1 MLKETRN
8 KGIWSG
14 VLLTLVMVIFGAL
27 FLALAMSEPS
37 SSSDNSIQVSYIYPE
52 YLVETDADTAIYL
65 IGDESYGYMGLEAS
79 PDDKDLQALLEA
91 GDSLLDNPQTI
102 EAAAISVSDED
113 SLVGYTSFM
122 QETFASETEV
132 LDNLELLYYVSIPA
146 AKKFEPSAY
155 LFPVVFFVAAGAS
168 LFFAL
173 RTRKTNVGAYETLY
187 AAYPELSGNLELL
200 RTNAAVINET
210 LGVLI
215 YKNHLVS
222 YKQSVFALDLT
233 NTKQLYLELLTYK
246 MNFVLTVNRFSYL
259 IAVTKDDKN
268 HKFRIGSLGA
278 ATGFELEP
286 ITNYIQANFP
296 DVKIGYEE

>member
-8 KGIWSG
+8 KGIWMNVLAFVITFIMG
-14 VLLTLVMVIFGAL
+14 VALLVMSLSAIN
-27 FLALAMSEPS
+27 S
-37 SSSDNSIQVSYIYPE
+37 SNDNTIQVSYIYPD

-79 PDDKDLQALLEA
+79 PDDKDLQALLKA

-102 EAAAISVSDED
+102 EAETISVSDEN
-113 SLVGYTSFM
+113 SLVGYTNFM

-132 LDNLELLYYVSIPA
+132 LNNLELFYYVSLAEAKTFQPA
-146 AKKFEPSAY
+146 TY
-155 LFPVVFFVAAGAS
+155 LLPLVFLGAAVAFLFVAIQ
-168 LFFAL
+168 
-173 RTRKTNVGAYETLY
+173 TRKTNVGAYETLY
-187 AAYPELSGNLELL
+187 ATYPELSGNLELL
-200 RTNAAVINET
+200 RSNAAVINET
-210 LGVLI
+210 LGVLV

-246 MNFVLTVNRFSYL
+246 MNFVLTVNRFSHL

-268 HKFRIGSLGA
+268 HKFRIGSVGA

>member
-8 KGIWSG
+8 KGIWAGLVAIAVFAFFG
-14 VLLTLVMVIFGAL
+14 VLSLTA
-27 FLALAMSEPS
+27 AMDPS
-37 SSSDNSIQVSYIYPE
+37 SSSDNSVQVSYIYPE
-52 YLVETDADTAIYL
+52 YLVETDANTAVYL

-102 EAAAISVSDED
+102 EAATVSVSDDE

-146 AKKFEPSAY
+146 AKKFEPSPY
-155 LFPVVFFVAAGAS
+155 MFPLLFFVAAGAS
-168 LFFAL
+168 LFFTI
-173 RTRKTNVGAYETLY
+173 RIRKTNVGAYETLY
-187 AAYPELSGNLELL
+187 TAYPELSGNLELL
-200 RTNAAVINET
+200 RSNAAVINET
-210 LGVLI
+210 LGVLV

-222 YKQSVFALDLT
+222 YKMSVFALDLT

-246 MNFVLTVNRFSYL
+246 MNWVLTVNRFSYL
-259 IAVTKDDKN
+259 IAVTKDDKK
-268 HKFRIGSLGA
+268 HKFRIGTLGA

>member
-8 KGIWSG
+8 KGIWAGLVAIAVFAFFG
-14 VLLTLVMVIFGAL
+14 VLSLTA
-27 FLALAMSEPS
+27 AMDPS
-37 SSSDNSIQVSYIYPE
+37 SSSDNSVQVSYIYPE
-52 YLVETDADTAIYL
+52 YLVETDANTAVYL

-146 AKKFEPSAY
+146 TKKFKPSPY
-155 LFPVVFFVAAGAS
+155 MFPLLFFVAAGAS
-168 LFFAL
+168 LFFTI
-173 RTRKTNVGAYETLY
+173 RIRKTNVGAYETLY
-187 AAYPELSGNLELL
+187 TAYPELSGNLELL
-200 RTNAAVINET
+200 RSNAAVINET
-210 LGVLI
+210 LGVLV
-215 YKNHLVS
+215 YKNHLFS
-222 YKQSVFALDLT
+222 YKMSVFALDLT

-246 MNFVLTVNRFSYL
+246 MNWVLTVNRFSYL
-259 IAVTKDDKN
+259 IAVTKNDKN